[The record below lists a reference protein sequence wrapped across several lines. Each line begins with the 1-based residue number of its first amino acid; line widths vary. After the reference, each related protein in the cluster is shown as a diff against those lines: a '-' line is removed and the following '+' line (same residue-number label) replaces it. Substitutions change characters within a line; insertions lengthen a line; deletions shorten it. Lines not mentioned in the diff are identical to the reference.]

1 MSISFGGRGEQ
12 RLPMQVM
19 VVIPTYNECENMEK
33 IAEAVLSQPVD
44 VHVAIVD
51 DNSPDGTGEI
61 ADALSVRNERVHVI
75 HRQGK
80 MGLGSAYITGFKYA
94 LQQGAQ
100 YVFEMDAD
108 FSHDPAYIPSLLEAA
123 RATDVVVG
131 SRYVSG
137 GGTENWGLVRQLISR
152 GGSLYARVIL
162 GMPIWDLTGGFN
174 CWRRDV
180 LEAVDLDAVTSNG
193 YAFQIEMKYRAFR
206 RGFRLVEVPIVFVD
220 RRVGESKMSGSI
232 VREALWKVWRFRLDS
247 RIGK

>member
-1 MSISFGGRGEQ
+1 
-12 RLPMQVM
+12 MQVM

-61 ADALSVRNERVHVI
+61 ADALSVRDERVHVI

>member
-1 MSISFGGRGEQ
+1 M
-12 RLPMQVM
+12 LLMQAM
-19 VVIPTYNECENMEK
+19 IVIPTYNECENIDTIVET
-33 IAEAVLSQPVD
+33 VLSLPVD
-44 VHVAIVD
+44 AHVTIVD

-61 ADALSVRNERVHVI
+61 ADALASRDERVHVI

-80 MGLGSAYITGFKYA
+80 MGLGSAYIAGFKYA

-100 YVFEMDAD
+100 YILEMDAD
-108 FSHDPAYIPSLLEAA
+108 FSHDPAYIPGLLEVAEN
-123 RATDVVVG
+123 TDVVVG

-137 GGTENWGLVRQLISR
+137 GGTDNWGFLRRLVSR
-152 GGSLYARVIL
+152 GGSLYAKVIL
-162 GMPIWDLTGGFN
+162 GLPIWDLTGGFN

-220 RRVGESKMSGSI
+220 RRVGESNLAVSPGQMHRE
-232 VREALWKVWRFRLDS
+232 VRDQNDGVLCSEWQSALLGAADA
-247 RIGK
+247 

>member
-1 MSISFGGRGEQ
+1 
-12 RLPMQVM
+12 MQVM

-44 VHVAIVD
+44 VHVTIVD

-61 ADALSVRNERVHVI
+61 ADALSVRDERVHVI

-80 MGLGSAYITGFKYA
+80 MGLGSAYIAGFKYA
-94 LQQGAQ
+94 LLQGAE
-100 YVFEMDAD
+100 YVFSMDAD
-108 FSHDPAYIPSLLEAA
+108 FSHDPAYIPGLLEAA

-137 GGTENWGLVRQLISR
+137 GGTENWGFVRQLISR

-162 GMPIWDLTGGFN
+162 GMPILDLTGGFN

-193 YAFQIEMKYRAFR
+193 FAFHLEMKYRAFR